1 MRITKHAHACVEL
14 SRGEAHVLVDPGTFT
29 PNAAELVAAARAVL
43 VTHEHFDHV
52 DVELITSALRTRA
65 DLEVWGPSAVVE
77 RWTDEHGD
85 RVHIVAPGDEVM
97 AGGLSVSVHGGEHA
111 LIHRDVPRVANVGY
125 VVEGE
130 VYHPGDAY
138 TPPAVDVSTLLLPT
152 SGPWTKLGEAVDFVR
167 AVGAA
172 TVVQIHELMLSEVGQ
187 GSYAR
192 FLGPDMLGTVPLTL
206 LPVGGSLD
214 V

>member
-1 MRITKHAHACVEL
+1 MLITKHAHACVEL
-14 SRGEAHVLVDPGTFT
+14 AAGDAHVLIDPGTFT
-29 PNAAELVAAARAVL
+29 PDAAELVAAARAVL

-52 DVELITSALRTRA
+52 DVELLTSALRTRD

-85 RVHIVAPGDEVM
+85 RVHAVRPGDEIV

-111 LIHRDVPRVANVGY
+111 LIHRDVPRVVNVGY
-125 VVEGE
+125 LVGG
-130 VYHPGDAY
+130 VYHPGDSY
-138 TPPAVDVSTLLLPT
+138 TPPAGEVATLLLPT

-167 AVGAA
+167 AVGAT
-172 TVVQIHELMLSEVGQ
+172 TVVQIHELMLSELGQ

-192 FLGPDMLGTVPLTL
+192 FLGPEMLGAVPLTL
-206 LPVGGSLD
+206 LPVGGTLD